1 MRIPDRF
8 VIEGGAYAMDG
19 GSIALNVRDPEGN
32 EHDIV
37 LWQHMFT
44 EPIDQDK
51 IPGRLYFDKI
61 IIPVRASMESQIL
74 AALREARLETVNLE
88 SERAEERIDLN
99 PGVIIGDD
107 IKEYMSKID
116 ESPNAALAHLV
127 RQLIDYV
134 ESADYVELARVLSSG
149 VTDT

>member
-1 MRIPDRF
+1 MRIPDRL
-8 VIEGGAYAMDG
+8 VIEDGAYAMDG
-19 GSIALNVRDPEGN
+19 GSICLHVRDSEGD

-44 EPIDQDK
+44 EVSDPDK

-61 IIPVRASMESQIL
+61 LISVRESMESQIIS
-74 AALREARLETVNLE
+74 ALREARLDTVNLK
-88 SERAEERIDLN
+88 SEKAEGKLELN
-99 PGVIIGDD
+99 PGVIVGDD

-116 ESPNAALAHLV
+116 EGSGAALAHLV

-134 ESADYVELARVLSSG
+134 ESEDYVELDRVDSS
-149 VTDT
+149 

>member
-1 MRIPDRF
+1 MKIPDGF
-8 VIEGGAYAMDG
+8 VIKGGAYAMDG
-19 GSIALNVRDPEGN
+19 GSIALELKDPEGDK
-32 EHDIV
+32 HDIV

-44 EPIDQDK
+44 EPIDPDK

-61 IIPVRASMESQIL
+61 LIPVRSSMESQIL
-74 AALREARLETVNLE
+74 AALRQARLGKANLK
-88 SERAEERIDLN
+88 SDRAEEKLDLN

-127 RQLIDYV
+127 RQLIEYV
-134 ESADYVELARVLSSG
+134 ESADYVELARMLN
-149 VTDT
+149 